1 MKYSVEELID
11 IVRVETENE
20 DVSDTIGIQDAEIIR
35 FLNIGQRQI
44 QSKVAARSA
53 ETYTAISV
61 LTADPNTENRVFSIP
76 NDSYMRANIEMV
88 WVDGYPKKQVLAHNL
103 HTKTNDCCN
112 SKFCSYHCY
121 RHKQDGYV
129 MVGNKIHITGHC
141 NRESE
146 IKVKYTKVVPE
157 LQKVLLEVIPVTGLD
172 VRGGEFPVDISV
184 FFDSSRIK
192 KAKRYSL
199 VDSNG
204 DQVATNIKIESYNST
219 LGLLYFSSQNASQ
232 IITSTEN
239 LYLLEG
245 DNSSNYCF
253 LDPLVQDY
261 ITRYAIA
268 KVLQRDGSA
277 EYNVHSADLIAI
289 LNEILDAY
297 SLNMSM
303 TIPYYDSE
311 D

>member
-20 DVSDTIGIQDAEIIR
+20 DVSDTIGIQDPEIIR
-35 FLNIGQRQI
+35 FLNIAQRQI

-53 ETYTAISV
+53 ETYTAIAV
-61 LTADPNTENRVFSIP
+61 LTADPDTENRVFSIP
-76 NDSYMRANIEMV
+76 NDSYMRANVEMV

-103 HTKTNDCCN
+103 HMKSNDCCN
-112 SKFCSYHCY
+112 SNFCNYVCY
-121 RHKQDGYV
+121 RYKENGYV
-129 MVGNKIHITGHC
+129 MIGNKIHITGHC

-157 LQKVLLEVIPVTGLD
+157 LQKSLLEITPLTAINVS
-172 VRGGEFPVDISV
+172 GGEFPVDISV
-184 FFDSSRIK
+184 SFDSSRIK
-192 KAKRYSL
+192 KARRYTL

-204 DQVATNIKIESYNST
+204 DQIATNIKIDSYDST
-219 LGLLYFSSQNASQ
+219 LGILYFSSQNSSQ
-232 IITSTEN
+232 ILTTTEN
-239 LYLLEG
+239 IYLLEG
-245 DNSSNYCF
+245 NNSSNYCF

-289 LNEILDAY
+289 LNEIIDAY
-297 SLNMSM
+297 SLNMPT
-303 TIPYYDSE
+303 TIPQYDE